1 MRNGQ
6 PVREKSTKKKAA
18 PVKGGKTAPA
28 KPRTASPRSNAPTTA
43 NGAATNANKTR
54 QRILDV
60 ATQEFSA
67 KGYDGARIDDIMRLS
82 KVSKNLIYHYFG
94 SKRGLIES
102 LFEETVEQLL
112 VALRQLRHPHPA
124 VYQVI
129 EAVVDVYFTFIRSK
143 PAFYRL
149 QLALYFA
156 PQESEG
162 YKAAGKYY
170 VIQRA
175 LVIEILQAGQ
185 LALGRSA
192 GEWQATTL
200 IGLINCCASAY
211 LNGEIKLTAKI
222 RKDLTRQFLYGVT
235 GKDQE

>member
-1 MRNGQ
+1 MRSAL
-6 PVREKSTKKKAA
+6 RLF
-18 PVKGGKTAPA
+18 A
-28 KPRTASPRSNAPTTA
+28 KR
-43 NGAATNANKTR
+43 
-54 QRILDV
+54 
-60 ATQEFSA
+60 
-67 KGYDGARIDDIMRLS
+67 GYDAVGVQEIVVTA
-82 KVSKNLIYHYFG
+82 KVTKPALYHYFG

-102 LFEETVEQLL
+102 LFEETIEQLI

-124 VYQVI
+124 AYQVI
-129 EAVVDVYFTFIRSK
+129 EAVVDVYFAFIRSK

-200 IGLINCCASAY
+200 IGLINCCASAH